1 VLPVP
6 DCYKPVA
13 AWLQMHGHNMVNE
26 GDTDVK
32 PWSMPQAL
40 IEYWA
45 DVWYANRVGMLRAFQ
60 LQKDAQGESSDA
72 LSGVLMGIHND
83 PKKSIGRA

>member
-1 VLPVP
+1 
-6 DCYKPVA
+6 
-13 AWLQMHGHNMVNE
+13 MVNE
-26 GDTDVK
+26 SDTDVK

-45 DVWYANRVGMLRAFQ
+45 DVWYANRVACCVR
-60 LQKDAQGESSDA
+60 SSYRKMRKTRHTDA

-83 PKKSIGRA
+83 PKKGIGRA